1 MLSVACEFFL
11 KLFFLFFSLSWSL
24 SRLLLLPFNTV
35 CATFFSVFA
44 LNDSLLSTYPVAATH
59 ERNYFLIF
67 HHFISFMPSAE
78 KRRFFFFLY
87 RHMFFCWNY
96 CQRISRIRSTQES
109 KDNQNI
115 DVYLGRK
122 MSWMTYYTVTY
133 LKNDEKCPEKTY
145 SHTI

>member
-1 MLSVACEFFL
+1 MCVMCVKFFLYYVVCKIILKLSSLWMLSVACEFFL

-67 HHFISFMPSAE
+67 HHFISFMPSAD
-78 KRRFFFFLY
+78 KRRFFFFCSCIDICFSAGITV
-87 RHMFFCWNY
+87 RGF
-96 CQRISRIRSTQES
+96 QE
-109 KDNQNI
+109 
-115 DVYLGRK
+115 
-122 MSWMTYYTVTY
+122 
-133 LKNDEKCPEKTY
+133 
-145 SHTI
+145 